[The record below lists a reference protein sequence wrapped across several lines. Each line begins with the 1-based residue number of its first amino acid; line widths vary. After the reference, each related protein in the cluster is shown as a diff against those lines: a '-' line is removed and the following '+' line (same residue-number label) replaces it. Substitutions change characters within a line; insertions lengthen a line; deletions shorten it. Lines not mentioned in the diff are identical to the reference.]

1 MTAQKWLE
9 QGMAVRGSWARLKSC
24 MRRAASGETLT
35 IGFLGGSITQ
45 GSLAS
50 EDKLCYAYRVFSW
63 WKENFPKTHFEY
75 INGGI
80 GGTSS
85 HYGAARADR
94 DVLAFEPD
102 VVVVDFSVNDDADS
116 FFMETF
122 EGVIRKLLRAKSH
135 PAVIIMNN
143 VFYDDGHNA
152 EDFHNS
158 IGAYYGVPCISMKKA
173 VYPMITSGLYKA
185 PELTP
190 DNLHPNDLGHEYVA
204 GAIQSFLDRVYA
216 DIDHD
221 EDEPALKAPV
231 TVNAYENSRL
241 YQKNDAVYT
250 LDGFAADTASKSGM
264 LDLYKNGF
272 TASKMND
279 KITFEIECSCLA
291 VQYRKSVIH
300 PVPKAIAVI
309 DGDREHPVELDGNF
323 AEDWGDCLYL
333 QPLMNHGTYKKHTIE
348 ITIAEAHEDDV
359 REFYLVSVI
368 AS

>member
-94 DVLAFEPD
+94 DVLAYAPD
-102 VVVVDFSVNDDADS
+102 VVVVDFSVNDEAEP
-116 FFMETF
+116 FFMETY
-122 EGVIRKLLRAKSH
+122 EGVIRKLLKAEKN

-185 PELTP
+185 SELTP

-204 GAIQSFLDRVYA
+204 GAICCFLDKVLA
-216 DIDHD
+216 DIGHD
-221 EDEPALKAPV
+221 EDEPVFRAPL
-231 TVNAYENSRL
+231 TKNAYENSSL
-241 YQKNDAVYT
+241 YQKDDAVYT
-250 LDGFAADTASKSGM
+250 LYGFEADEREKSGM

-323 AEDWGDCLYL
+323 DEDWGDCLYL
-333 QPLMNHGTYKKHTIE
+333 QTLLCHGAYKKHTLE
-348 ITIAEAHEDDV
+348 ITITEAHEDDV